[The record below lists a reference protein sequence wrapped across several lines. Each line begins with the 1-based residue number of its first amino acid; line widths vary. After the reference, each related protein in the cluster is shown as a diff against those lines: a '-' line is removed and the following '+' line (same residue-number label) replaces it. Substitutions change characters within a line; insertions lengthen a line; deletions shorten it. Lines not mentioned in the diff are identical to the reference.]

1 MNYLSDQSKKNIFD
15 TTKKNIE
22 TNVFKAER
30 LPVLL
35 QNIMSSTELSLDQKN
50 ILKDC
55 IKLRMRNELPQKANL
70 LFGSR
75 SSEAREILTKALKSI
90 KAEIDLSNNSHNNS
104 VKTGGVRI
112 TGECDVYE
120 YISYREA
127 NTKMLAHLAIT
138 KLRKEDELNVIV
150 TKCPVEQ
157 QSEEFDNPNRKVFQI
172 KNFESALVLYKE
184 YLNDTLLGK
193 VFELKK
199 I

>member
-1 MNYLSDQSKKNIFD
+1 MSDQNKKKIFD

-55 IKLRMRNELPQKANL
+55 IKLRMRNELPKKANL

-75 SSEAREILTKALKSI
+75 SSEARELLTKALKSI
-90 KAEIDLSNNSHNNS
+90 KAEIDLSDNSHNNS

-157 QSEEFDNPNRKVFQI
+157 QSDEFDNPNRKIFQI
-172 KNFESALVLYKE
+172 KDFENALVLYKE
-184 YLNDTLLGK
+184 YLRDTLLGK

>member
-1 MNYLSDQSKKNIFD
+1 M
-15 TTKKNIE
+15 
-22 TNVFKAER
+22 
-30 LPVLL
+30 
-35 QNIMSSTELSLDQKN
+35 
-50 ILKDC
+50 
-55 IKLRMRNELPQKANL
+55 
-70 LFGSR
+70 
-75 SSEAREILTKALKSI
+75 
-90 KAEIDLSNNSHNNS
+90 
-104 VKTGGVRI
+104 RI

>member
-15 TTKKNIE
+15 ATKKNIE

>member
-1 MNYLSDQSKKNIFD
+1 MSDQNKKNIFE

-30 LPVLL
+30 LPALL
-35 QNIMSSTELSLDQKN
+35 QNINSSNELSLDQKN
-50 ILKDC
+50 ILTEC
-55 IKLRMRNELPQKANL
+55 IKLRMRIELPKKATL

-75 SSEAREILTKALKSI
+75 SSEAREILTKALKLI
-90 KAEIDLSNNSHNNS
+90 KAEMDLSNNSHSNS

-120 YISYREA
+120 YISYRKVD
-127 NTKMLAHLAIT
+127 TKMLTHLAIT
-138 KLRKEDELNVIV
+138 KLRKEDELKVVV

-157 QSEEFDNPNRKVFQI
+157 QSDDFYNSNKKVFQI
-172 KNFESALVLYKE
+172 ENFESALELYKI
-184 YLNDTLLGK
+184 YLNDTLSGK

-199 I
+199 V

>member
-1 MNYLSDQSKKNIFD
+1 MSDQSKKNIFD